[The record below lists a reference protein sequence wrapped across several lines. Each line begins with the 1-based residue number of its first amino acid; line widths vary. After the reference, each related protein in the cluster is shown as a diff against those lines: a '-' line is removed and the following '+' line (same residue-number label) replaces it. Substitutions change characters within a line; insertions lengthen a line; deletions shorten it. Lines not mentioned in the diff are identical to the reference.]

1 MSFQRW
7 ILAIV
12 IVIAAGIQ
20 YGLVVY
26 SIRDLARRPT
36 VRGNNRIAWGLLI
49 LALPFAGALLYG
61 IMGPTSFLPRPNRP
75 PRSSVSTLD
84 ENDLR

>member
-1 MSFQRW
+1 MSLERT
-7 ILAIV
+7 ILAIL
-12 IVIAAGIQ
+12 IVLVTAIQ

-26 SIRDLARRPT
+26 TIRDLARRPR
-36 VRGNNRIAWGLLI
+36 VRGDNKVAWGLII
-49 LALPFAGALLYG
+49 LTLPFIGALLYG

-75 PRSSVSTLD
+75 PRRSVATLD